1 MLNLKRL
8 SQYFSF
14 SQESDELVSERYR
27 NCMRQIPLMYLI
39 LGINMV
45 LICIVH
51 IGVVPA
57 ALIIYFPAAFL
68 FIFVLR
74 IYFWLRSRS
83 IQKSISQIRSDL
95 STTIFLAAAISCV
108 CVIWSVAL
116 FFLWRC
122 THKGAGH
129 LFYWRDAYN
138 SYRLSNGTETVSNTA
153 FRHRSFAGFHILGSS
168 KRADLYSQC
177 RQFGLGHRG
186 HDFRYGA
193 SQPTLSKWRGKTE
206 KAQ

>member
-1 MLNLKRL
+1 MILISEETPMLNLKRL

-95 STTIFLAAAISCV
+95 STTIFFGRRHFLRLCDMV
-108 CVIWSVAL
+108 CRTFFSYGDAHTKGQVI
-116 FFLWRC
+116 FFLL
-122 THKGAGH
+122 A
-129 LFYWRDAYN
+129 
-138 SYRLSNGTETVSNTA
+138 
-153 FRHRSFAGFHILGSS
+153 
-168 KRADLYSQC
+168 
-177 RQFGLGHRG
+177 
-186 HDFRYGA
+186 
-193 SQPTLSKWRGKTE
+193 
-206 KAQ
+206 